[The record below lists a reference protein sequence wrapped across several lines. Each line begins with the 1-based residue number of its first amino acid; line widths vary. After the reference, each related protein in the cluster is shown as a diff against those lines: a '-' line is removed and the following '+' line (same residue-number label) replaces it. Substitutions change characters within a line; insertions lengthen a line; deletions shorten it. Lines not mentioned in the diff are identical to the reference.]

1 MDKNSF
7 LTGQPIFTQILNFIP
22 RGMVSKL
29 VDRYKTDR
37 YYKKFMTYDHL
48 VTMLYTSFHACNS
61 LREVTTGMQVA
72 FNKLNHLG
80 LQSIPRRSTLADA
93 NRVRN
98 EEFFGAL
105 YHELHRRYYGNLPDS
120 RLREDLR
127 DRLYVIDSTTI
138 NLFSDVMKGLG
149 RKPVTGKQKG
159 GAKAHVLMKSDQ
171 DLPCYV
177 LITHASKNDKIILE
191 KIHLEPHS
199 IVVFDKA
206 YNNFNKLAQW
216 KKQGVIWVTRLWNAT
231 FYEILDRMPVDDEQQ
246 KGGVIADEKI
256 RMGRPSNKQT
266 TKVKARKITYWDAVS
281 QRVFEFVTN
290 DMKMT
295 PLEIAA
301 IYKRRWQIETLF
313 KRIKQSYQLKYF
325 LGDNENAIKIHVWCA
340 LITDLLVKIVKDSVS
355 KKWSYANIASMI
367 RLHLMSYVNLFKFLK
382 NPEKAFINYRPPN
395 NNQLMLYG

>member
-325 LGDNENAIKIHVWCA
+325 LGDNENAIKIQIWCA